1 MADKHSLN
9 YEVRELKL
17 GSSFTN
23 NKASQYHTIKY
34 DFKPASV
41 DVNKM
46 ATVDVGTNNQVTVT
60 VPHLDGAG
68 IPQTVFKGNQRPYTK
83 ECVLIIDRDTGEITL
98 EKLSSNIQVKKTRQ
112 ESAQKPRP
120 LTPITSELTNTTQRS
135 TSRTRVATN
144 RRTANNAGSASM
156 AAQANNHNQQ
166 RFNGVAP
173 KTQNMVR
180 SPPRV
185 KTSPP
190 QAPWSAGGNS
200 TLASLP
206 MIGLDDAPASSPANE
221 RQAHAPHAS
230 HAPHMPNTHMPNAHM
245 PNTHMPN
252 AHVTNTNSHASNTHV
267 PNSHMPNAH
276 MPSMP
281 NTHMPSMPNAHM
293 PSMPNTHM
301 PSMPNTHMPSSHAP
315 APPRP
320 SPAPAPVPTQQRQ
333 DDSSS
338 SSSSDSDSDSGSG
351 SDSDDNDAA
360 PQHSMPN
367 GVSTNPAL
375 PTDVLNDDLCL
386 SETGSDSD

>member
-144 RRTANNAGSASM
+144 RRTANNAAAGSASM

-221 RQAHAPHAS
+221 RQAQASHAS

-252 AHVTNTNSHASNTHV
+252 AHVPNTNSHASNTHV

-276 MPSMP
+276 MPICRIRICRVRM
-281 NTHMPSMPNAHM
+281 HQLRRGQ
-293 PSMPNTHM
+293 
-301 PSMPNTHMPSSHAP
+301 
-315 APPRP
+315 RP
-320 SPAPAPVPTQQRQ
+320 HPVPTQQRQ

>member
-144 RRTANNAGSASM
+144 RRTNNNAGSTSM
-156 AAQANNHNQQ
+156 VAQANSHQQ
-166 RFNGVAP
+166 RFNGVTP

-221 RQAHAPHAS
+221 RQHAPHAN
-230 HAPHMPNTHMPNAHM
+230 HAQHMPNAHVPNTHVPNAHMPNAHMPNAHMPNAHM
-245 PNTHMPN
+245 PNTHI
-252 AHVTNTNSHASNTHV
+252 
-267 PNSHMPNAH
+267 
-276 MPSMP
+276 P
-281 NTHMPSMPNAHM
+281 NTHMP
-293 PSMPNTHM
+293 NTH
-301 PSMPNTHMPSSHAP
+301 MPNTHMPSSHAHAP
-315 APPRP
+315 APPR
-320 SPAPAPVPTQQRQ
+320 PAPAPVPVATQQRQ

-367 GVSTNPAL
+367 GVSNNPAL